1 MLLQPHR
8 DDQLALALATI
19 DRARRAIAVR
29 RKRRAR
35 RALAADKL
43 VQQLVA
49 AMIAAR
55 TRAGLTQESV
65 AQMMGTTTSAIS
77 RLESG
82 RCTRPTLGTLQKY
95 AQAVECVLE
104 IRLRSPR

>member
-1 MLLQPHR
+1 MPPL
-8 DDQLALALATI
+8 DDSLKLVLATI
-19 DRARRAIAVR
+19 DRAERAAALR

-35 RALAADKL
+35 RALAADKV

-49 AMIAAR
+49 GMVAAR
-55 TRAGLTQESV
+55 ARAGLTQEDV
-65 AQMMGTTTSAIS
+65 ARIMGTTNSAVS

-82 RCTRPTLGTLQKY
+82 CGTRPRLGTLQKY

-104 IRLRSPR
+104 IRLRPL